1 MAPVTTQPRPKK
13 VKRSAWQK
21 HRVAIIIGTI
31 VLLTGFGFAIK
42 AILSGK
48 SSPPPKP
55 PMMVSIK
62 LPPPPPPPPTPPPP
76 PPEPPKPEEKMI
88 EQEPVKEEPKPEPPK
103 APEPP
108 ALGSAIKGEGNDGFG
123 LSGSG
128 DGRIGGTIGGGGGS
142 RSKWGWYAGQV
153 QQSITQALR
162 AHKLTRSASMTIT
175 VRVWAD
181 ATGRIQKATLSGSS
195 GRADIDRAL
204 QNEILTGLQLQQAPP
219 EGMPMPIVLR
229 ITAQRP

>member
-1 MAPVTTQPRPKK
+1 MATATKK
-13 VKRSAWQK
+13 KKRSAWEK
-21 HRVAIIIGTI
+21 HRVAILAGGV
-31 VLLTGFGFAIK
+31 VLFALAGFAIK
-42 AILSGK
+42 SLVSGK
-48 SSPPPKP
+48 SAPRKP
-55 PMMVSIK
+55 PALVMIK
-62 LPPPPPPPPTPPPP
+62 LPPPPPPPTPPPP
-76 PPEPPKPEEKMI
+76 TPPPEPPKPEDKVI
-88 EQEPVKEEPKPEPPK
+88 EEQPKEEPKPEPPK

-108 ALGSAIKGEGNDGFG
+108 ALGSAIKGDGNDGFG

-128 DGRIGGTIGGGGGS
+128 DGVIGGTIGGGGGN
-142 RSKWGWYAGQV
+142 RSKWGWYAGEV

-181 ATGRIQKATLSGSS
+181 ATGRIQRAALAGSS

-204 QNEILTGLQLQQAPP
+204 QNEILTGLQLQDAPP

-229 ITAQRP
+229 ITAKRPN